1 MEDDILDS
9 ALEDFEEEKKQP
21 TPTPAPK
28 SESIREVIDD
38 LKQEINEEPDNFQE
52 IEKMFK
58 TLADELENNQELKQD
73 LDNLGNE
80 FFQEGVLKESMEELR
95 DKLSN
100 YISTH
105 QDLNPSDLQ
114 RYQAQLDIYKEI
126 CENLSNGKETEAME
140 LVAKLSNYGD
150 LPAELMP
157 PMPEEC
163 VVM

>member
-28 SESIREVIDD
+28 TESIREVIDD
-38 LKQEINEEPDNFQE
+38 LKQEINEEPDNFQD

-58 TLADELENNQELKQD
+58 NLADELENNQELKQD
-73 LDNLGNE
+73 LDKLGNE

-100 YISTH
+100 YIETH
-105 QDLNPSDLQ
+105 QDLAPSDLQ
-114 RYQAQLDIYKEI
+114 RYQGQLDIYKKI
-126 CENLSNGKETEAME
+126 CEYLSNGKETEAME

-150 LPAELMP
+150 LPTELMP